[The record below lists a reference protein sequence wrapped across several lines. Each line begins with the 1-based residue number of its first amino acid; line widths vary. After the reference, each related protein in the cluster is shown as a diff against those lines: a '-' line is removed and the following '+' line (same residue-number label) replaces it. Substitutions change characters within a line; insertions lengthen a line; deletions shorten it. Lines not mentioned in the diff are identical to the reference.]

1 MSFVKKDLGPCR
13 RSGSLLIVSEDRSDF
28 TEQPCSQ
35 ALTFLLNKRQGGKW
49 GKDYMAADTPF
60 EAQVRNLGNWK
71 SANLKI
77 SPAGH
82 LLLSVRK
89 EEAAVGVL
97 A

>member
-1 MSFVKKDLGPCR
+1 
-13 RSGSLLIVSEDRSDF
+13 
-28 TEQPCSQ
+28 
-35 ALTFLLNKRQGGKW
+35 
-49 GKDYMAADTPF
+49 MAADTPF